1 MTDII
6 HGVGKVLA
14 TMFIWAMIFYIF
26 LPTAN
31 FKIISVLLSNIGI
44 AYYDAVTPLFV
55 LMILVES
62 YYWIVKAKVHGP

>member
-1 MTDII
+1 MSNII
-6 HGVGKVLA
+6 QGVGRVLA
-14 TMFIWAMIFYIF
+14 TMFIWIMIFYIF

-31 FKIISVLLSNIGI
+31 FKLISVLISNIGV
-44 AYYDAVTPLFV
+44 AYYDVVTPLFV